1 MMHCS
6 AIQANSLLHCREGVQ
21 CDAGWRVV
29 SAFERGGAVYNEAH
43 YASSSF
49 SFDTL
54 QCRPMQCSR
63 LQFIMRHITPPPPL
77 FPMQGNA
84 VQCNAF
90 CENTAEIHSLFYKAF
105 IFSMHHPDWCS
116 NVFSQTL
123 QSNCALQQLMQHCE
137 LKTIIHFSWQE
148 TLETRPSHHHHQHM
162 TTPTP
167 PTPAPTP
174 SSPAPILPAP
184 TK

>member
-6 AIQANSLLHCREGVQ
+6 AIQANSLLHCESGLLHCREGVQ

-63 LQFIMRHITPPPPL
+63 LQFIMRHITPPPPPL
-77 FPMQGNA
+77 SNARQCRAMQ
-84 VQCNAF
+84 C
-90 CENTAEIHSLFYKAF
+90 ILRKYSRDSL
-105 IFSMHHPDWCS
+105 PL
-116 NVFSQTL
+116 L
-123 QSNCALQQLMQHCE
+123 QSVHFLHAPPRLVLQRIFPNT
-137 LKTIIHFSWQE
+137 TIKLCIAAADA
-148 TLETRPSHHHHQHM
+148 TL
-162 TTPTP
+162 
-167 PTPAPTP
+167 
-174 SSPAPILPAP
+174 
-184 TK
+184 